1 MNLLFLGLNRRS
13 LSCETSQVERGEEN
27 WLCLQPRGKQITVHR
42 NKHCDWFVVRL
53 LPVTLMIWCSI
64 DCRKQICEP
73 KNEWE
78 HSESLNS
85 SAVELMTLITNLLL
99 DFN

>member
-1 MNLLFLGLNRRS
+1 M
-13 LSCETSQVERGEEN
+13 
-27 WLCLQPRGKQITVHR
+27 
-42 NKHCDWFVVRL
+42 
-53 LPVTLMIWCSI
+53 TLMIWCSI